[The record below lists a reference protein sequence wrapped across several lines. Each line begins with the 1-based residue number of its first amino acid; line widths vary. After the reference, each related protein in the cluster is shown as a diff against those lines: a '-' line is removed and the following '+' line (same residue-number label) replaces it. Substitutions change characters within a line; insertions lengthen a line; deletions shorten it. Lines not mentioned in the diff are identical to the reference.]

1 MRRRSRSSGWTSTPP
16 PWRTFSSGWLDAAWA
31 RSRRRPAMQ
40 TQVNPLA
47 RLPLQKATG
56 WRLFLKTVVAR
67 AYPRIVGQQREKS
80 WIFFEIFLPML
91 AVSSYVFVYR
101 AIGAPEAYVGFVVL
115 GGAMTAFWM
124 NIMGSMS
131 SQLYWEKEQGNLA
144 LYIMAPNSMMAVL
157 LGMALGGMF
166 STFIRAIVIVVLGSL
181 LFHVQYAIV
190 SFWQLVAIFFT
201 AMTAL
206 YGMGM
211 MSASLFLLLSREAD
225 HLAQLATEPVFLVS
239 GFYFPVKS
247 FNFWVA
253 AAASIIPLT
262 LGLDAMRQLVFSTG
276 ASLGF
281 LDVRVELSILIGLC
295 VVFLFGAQAL
305 LAYMERL
312 AIREGRLTE
321 SRRGG

>member
-1 MRRRSRSSGWTSTPP
+1 M
-16 PWRTFSSGWLDAAWA
+16 
-31 RSRRRPAMQ
+31 AMKA
-40 TQVNPLA
+40 NPLTK
-47 RLPLQKATG
+47 LPVQKATG

-67 AYPRIVGQQREKS
+67 AYPRVVGQQRERS
-80 WIFFEIFLPML
+80 WVFFEIFLPLL

-101 AIGAPEAYVGFVVL
+101 AIKAPEAYVGFVVI

-124 NIMGSMS
+124 NIMWSMS

-157 LGMALGGMF
+157 LGMAVGGMF
-166 STFIRAIVIVVLGSL
+166 STFIRAIVIVGIGSL
-181 LFHVQYAIV
+181 LFHVQYSIAN
-190 SFWQLVAIFFT
+190 FWQLAAIFFA

-239 GFYFPVKS
+239 GFYFPIKS
-247 FNFWVA
+247 LNFWVA

-262 LGLDAMRQLVFSTG
+262 LGLDAMRQLIFSTG
-276 ASLGF
+276 ATMGF
-281 LDVRVELSILIGLC
+281 LDTRLELGILLGLC
-295 VVFLFGAQAL
+295 VVFLFGARAL
-305 LAYMERL
+305 LGYMERL

-321 SRRGG
+321 SRR